1 MSLDSKIEE
10 LQDTLLSLNNT
21 RDTSGWKMLVDAI
34 NSSIRDGRTAS
45 FNNRIN
51 SLEDAFREC
60 DLKATIAGMQQVIL
74 KLDTLIDEADTDLK
88 ALIVERE
95 EENA

>member
-1 MSLDSKIEE
+1 VSLDSRIED
-10 LQDTLLSLNNT
+10 LQNVLAILTTLKNS
-21 RDTSGWKMLVDAI
+21 SGWVILVDAI
-34 NSSIRDGRTAS
+34 NSSIRDGRTSS

-60 DLKATIAGMQQVIL
+60 DLKANIAGMQQVIL

-88 ALIVERE
+88 ALIAERE